1 MVKPHTRDGLTY
13 PTSKHIYGFLVS
25 LPPNTMQTYGALL
38 SVLKLFTDHNIPIV
52 HFSLSKPQPNGD
64 VEALIFTDLTGLDGV
79 HREVLNRLKQYR
91 SVKQV
96 RTMSPLIQSLAV
108 ENRMFAPATLSERVV
123 ILRKPVIKAFFK
135 TMREKAGTGYA
146 AILYHI
152 GYEAGREAY
161 ESHLK
166 LTGRAEH
173 LLFLCQAFFKQVGM
187 GRLKIDHVDPV
198 RKTATVKI
206 WGSVECGLFKNSGEP
221 QSHFIRGM
229 IAGWF
234 EKYFNTEVTTNET
247 RCIAMGHPYCCYKV
261 QSRLKTGL
269 TST

>member
-1 MVKPHTRDGLTY
+1 MVKHHGRSGLTHS
-13 PTSKHIYGFLVS
+13 TDRHIYGFHVS
-25 LPPNTMQTYGALL
+25 FPPNTLQTPGVLL
-38 SVLKLFTDHNIPIV
+38 SVLKFFTDHNIPIV
-52 HFSLSKPQPNGD
+52 HFSLSKPQPGGD
-64 VEALIFTDLTGLDGV
+64 IEALIFTDLTGLDDV
-79 HREVLNRLKQYR
+79 HREVLNQLKQYR
-91 SVKQV
+91 SIKQV
-96 RTMSPLIQSLAV
+96 RAVPSPAQRLAA
-108 ENRMFAPATLSERVV
+108 ENHVFAPSMLNERV
-123 ILRKPVIKAFFK
+123 IIFRKPVIKAFLK
-135 TMREKAGTGYA
+135 TMREKAGMSYA

-166 LTGRAEH
+166 LAGRTEY
-173 LLFLCQAFFKQVGM
+173 LLTLCQTLFKQVGM
-187 GRLKIDHVDPV
+187 GRLKIDHVDPM

-206 WGSVECGLFKNSGEP
+206 WDSIECGLFKNSNEP

-234 EKYFNTEVTTNET
+234 EKYFNTEVTVKET
-247 RCIAMGHPYCCYKV
+247 RCIAMGHPCCYYKV